1 MTEYTS
7 IENVLPSPE
16 DSRDYVYQ
24 PITTKATSPVV
35 DLIPHIHEVEH
46 QGSTNSCT
54 ANAGCTALEILYSR
68 AGNWNDLSRMY
79 LYWYTRKLG
88 NLPSSDAG
96 AYPRDI
102 CKALSLYG
110 VPLENKWPFIKENIS
125 REPSSLVRDNAK
137 DYKIEEYRKVIADI
151 DDIRNAVLN
160 GLPVLTTIKTRSGVY
175 SLKGDWRTHTWDS
188 RAKNNGNHEVVIVG
202 FCDQTERFL
211 VQNSWGKGWG
221 DGGFFGIPY
230 DKVGTAKDAFEFWVI
245 TNPGFFVV
253 PFEDAE
259 ILDADY
265 YDPSEYEDKYVAPRK
280 DYRNF
285 PVIETVKPEVILDV
299 PEPKPIEKKES
310 TRAVNAI
317 DYLGIA
323 FAIGIIL
330 YFFLK

>member
-24 PITTKATSPVV
+24 PTTTKATSPVV

-68 AGNWNDLSRMY
+68 AGNWSDLSRMY

-110 VPLENKWPFIKENIS
+110 VPLEKKWPFIKENIS

-230 DKVGTAKDAFEFWVI
+230 DKVGTA
-245 TNPGFFVV
+245 
-253 PFEDAE
+253 
-259 ILDADY
+259 
-265 YDPSEYEDKYVAPRK
+265 
-280 DYRNF
+280 
-285 PVIETVKPEVILDV
+285 
-299 PEPKPIEKKES
+299 
-310 TRAVNAI
+310 
-317 DYLGIA
+317 
-323 FAIGIIL
+323 
-330 YFFLK
+330 